1 MENLLRQGSERIEKT
16 KSSFIQLN
24 PFSSKLFHSC
34 ENITESFIHDLKPF
48 PGTKL
53 ITRRSASGLAKETSG
68 LVKGASGSLLDT
80 KSASKTVSEHS
91 LSNIQI
97 LGKILKAAKSGIK
110 LLTYEREGGAISLAW
125 KERGGGQPPYLEKRG
140 EGQPLN
146 LGKRGGRQ
154 PPYLGKRR
162 GGQPPYPGKR
172 GGG

>member
-1 MENLLRQGSERIEKT
+1 MRCLGSSMENLLRQGSERIEKT
-16 KSSFIQLN
+16 KSSFIQFN

-80 KSASKTVSEHS
+80 KPASKTVSEHS

-97 LGKILKAAKSGIK
+97 LGNILKGVFAKN
-110 LLTYEREGGAISLAW
+110 
-125 KERGGGQPPYLEKRG
+125 ERGYR
-140 EGQPLN
+140 LN
-146 LGKRGGRQ
+146 AIKIRF
-154 PPYLGKRR
+154 
-162 GGQPPYPGKR
+162 
-172 GGG
+172 

>member
-1 MENLLRQGSERIEKT
+1 MLDYLTFDILVFMRCLGSSMENLLRQGSERIEKT
-16 KSSFIQLN
+16 KSSFIQFN

-80 KSASKTVSEHS
+80 KPASKTVSEHS

-97 LGKILKAAKSGIK
+97 LGNILKGVFAKN
-110 LLTYEREGGAISLAW
+110 
-125 KERGGGQPPYLEKRG
+125 ERGYR
-140 EGQPLN
+140 LN
-146 LGKRGGRQ
+146 AIKIRF
-154 PPYLGKRR
+154 
-162 GGQPPYPGKR
+162 
-172 GGG
+172 